1 MNKISQFIFWLC
13 ICAAPVVHSDN
24 SSVPANT
31 RTSELFPIKQRF
43 IEWMLDDQKFV
54 DKAVEAGR
62 AEVELSQLALQKSTN
77 TKVRGF
83 SQKMIEE
90 HNKASLELKEIAQAR
105 SLKVPLEMDLEHAKA
120 LKKLESL
127 EGANFDAYY
136 IDLMVEDHE
145 KNVSLFVA
153 ATADKTLDP
162 KIQAFAQK
170 TLPILR
176 AHLGHAKS
184 LGTAEISS
192 PQ

>member
-1 MNKISQFIFWLC
+1 MNRSSQLIFWLC
-13 ICAAPVVHSDN
+13 ILITPVVHSDN
-24 SSVPANT
+24 SSAPANT
-31 RTSELFPIKQRF
+31 RNSELFPIKQRL

-77 TKVRGF
+77 SKVRAF
-83 SQKMIEE
+83 SQKIIDE

-105 SLKVPLEMDLEHAKA
+105 SLKIPLEMSLEHAKA

-145 KNVSLFVA
+145 KNISLFVA

-170 TLPILR
+170 MVPILR